1 MTEATSTTTR
11 SPINVALTGGGTAGH
26 VWPHFALVDDD
37 SSRLGKMARE
47 NGVRFF
53 YFGSHGGMERDI
65 VAQNAPEWIYI
76 AISTGKL
83 RRYFSW
89 RNFVDPLFVLL
100 GVLKALVMLARI
112 RANVVFSKGG
122 FVSAPVVWAAWL
134 LRIPVVIHESD
145 LSPALA
151 TRLTLPFA
159 NRALCTFE
167 ETKALC
173 SARYR
178 NKVLPLGLP
187 LRRSLF
193 AGNREDAVKFFEID
207 SSRKTLLVFG
217 GSLGA
222 EPINRA
228 FVPSVETLAK
238 SYNVIHIV
246 GRGKKVSAGSFDNY
260 RQYEFLNREMALAY
274 AIADLCICR
283 AGASSIFEL
292 ATARIPMIL
301 IPLGLAQSRGDQ
313 IENAKSFARKGWA
326 EILWEKD
333 LTTDLI
339 VSVVDGAMGSLEERK
354 KALANAPGL
363 DAAAQVG
370 ELLLS
375 LASVK

>member
-1 MTEATSTTTR
+1 VTEATSTTTR

>member
-1 MTEATSTTTR
+1 VIEAKSTTTR
-11 SPINVALTGGGTAGH
+11 SSVNVALTGGGTAGH

-37 SSRLGKMARE
+37 SSPLGKLARE

-65 VAQNAPEWIYI
+65 VAQNAPGWTYVP
-76 AISTGKL
+76 ISTGKL

-100 GVLKALVMLARI
+100 GFLKAFIMLARV
-112 RANVVFSKGG
+112 RAYVVFSKGG

-178 NKVLPLGLP
+178 SKISTLGLP

-193 AGNREDAVKFFEID
+193 AGNREDAVKFFGID
-207 SSRKTLLVFG
+207 PSRKTILVFG

-228 FVPSVETLAK
+228 FVPSVETLVK
-238 SYNVIHIV
+238 NYNVIHIV
-246 GRGKKVSAGSFDNY
+246 GRGKKVDVGSSDNY
-260 RQYEFLNREMALAY
+260 RQYEFLNKEMALAY
-274 AIADLCICR
+274 AVADLCICR

-292 ATARIPMIL
+292 AAARIPMIL

-333 LTTDLI
+333 LSTDLI

-370 ELLLS
+370 ALLLS
-375 LASVK
+375 LI